1 MIIHLAYINS
11 LQSIE
16 TETFPDDLTRFT
28 MDFTTLASSKSV
40 GM

>member
-16 TETFPDDLTRFT
+16 TETFPDLTRFT